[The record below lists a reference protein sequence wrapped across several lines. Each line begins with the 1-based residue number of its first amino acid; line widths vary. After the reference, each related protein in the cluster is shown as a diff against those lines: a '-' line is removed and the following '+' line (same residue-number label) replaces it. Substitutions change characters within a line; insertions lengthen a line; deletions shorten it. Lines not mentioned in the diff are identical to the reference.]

1 MTHIY
6 VSQIEVIK
14 NLINASEQ
22 QTKLL
27 KAELQRLEDS
37 IPKLTIH
44 LGQNKTYT
52 FKSEHIHCYSG
63 NIIDLRTIYH
73 SKIREELL
81 YILFNGN
88 CVSDTYEYIYGNG
101 KLSLI
106 SACEILKVLKIIYQN
121 AIEVNEK
128 ERIKAVYNIVLAKN
142 MYVVNFMNSRDAMTE
157 VIIKEFTRFYKDI
170 YDRFKDT
177 PNIDAD
183 LNILLYLVNNKLS
196 YTEVYDKIIINTKK
210 WLLEYYTCMY
220 TIE

>member
-1 MTHIY
+1 MNNRIN
-6 VSQIEVIK
+6 QIEAIK
-14 NLINASEQ
+14 SLISTSEQ

-44 LGQNKTYT
+44 LGQNKTYV
-52 FKSEHIHCYSG
+52 FKSEHVNCYSG
-63 NIIDLRTIYH
+63 NIIDLKTIYH
-73 SKIREELL
+73 NKIREELL
-81 YILFNGN
+81 YVLFNGN
-88 CVSDTYEYIYGNG
+88 SVSDTYKYIYGNG

-106 SACEILKVLKIIYQN
+106 SVYEMLKVLKIIYQN

-177 PNIDAD
+177 PNIGAD
-183 LNILLYLVNNKLS
+183 LSTLLYLVNNKLS
-196 YTEVYDKIIINTKK
+196 YTEVYDKIIIDTKK
-210 WLLEYYTCMY
+210 WMLEYYTCMY